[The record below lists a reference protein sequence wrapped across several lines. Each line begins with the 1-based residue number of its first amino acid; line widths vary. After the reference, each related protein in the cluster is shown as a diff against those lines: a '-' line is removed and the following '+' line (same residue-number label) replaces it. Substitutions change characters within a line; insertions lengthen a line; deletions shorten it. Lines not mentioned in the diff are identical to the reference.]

1 MFSKKSLP
9 KKGQDRSTAL
19 STASGMATD
28 TIAAIATAAGKGG
41 IGIVRI
47 SGPGAQDIAHLLFRK
62 RSGQLPVTFQP
73 QFLYHGFIQDPR
85 TDRVLDEVLLVLM
98 RDPHSYTREDVVEI
112 QSHGGPQTLK
122 AILSAVL
129 QNGARLAEP
138 GEFTRRAFLNGRID
152 LSQAEAVADIINARS
167 EEALRLAVAQL
178 QGGLTS
184 KVQDIIDAITH
195 LIAEIEAGLEFPED
209 DLEILETRSFQQ
221 ALDEKIIPAVQ
232 QMIDSYQK
240 GHILR
245 NGIRIVL
252 AGRPNV
258 GKSSLLNQLVG
269 MERVIVTPIPGTTR
283 DTVDAAS
290 MIGHLSAVFTDTA
303 GIHQTDDPIEIIGIR
318 RSEESIQD
326 ADLVFFLVDATQPFN
341 PEDCTV
347 FRNLRPKRAI
357 IVINKIDLVDCP
369 LSFKIPR
376 IFKEVPIVKV
386 CATSGEGIQALKRF
400 TLEMFSDNEF
410 GATNDTPLSDARHKQ
425 CLDETL
431 EHLVRARGAF
441 EQRVPE
447 DLISSDLQHAADT
460 LKKVTG
466 ALITTD
472 VLDVIFEKFCIGK

>member
-1 MFSKKSLP
+1 MLSNKSLP
-9 KKGQDRSTAL
+9 NKGQDHSTSL
-19 STASGMATD
+19 STASGMASD

-62 RSGQLPVTFQP
+62 CSRQLSETFQP
-73 QFLYHGFIQDPR
+73 QYLYHGFIQDPR
-85 TDRVLDEVLLVLM
+85 TDLVLDEVLLVLM
-98 RDPHSYTREDVVEI
+98 RGPHSYTREDVVEI

-122 AILSAVL
+122 AILSTVL

-195 LIAEIEAGLEFPED
+195 LIAEIEAGLEFPD
-209 DLEILETRSFQQ
+209 DNLEILETRSFHQ
-221 ALDEKIIPAVQ
+221 AVDKKIIPSVQ
-232 QMIDSYQK
+232 QLIDSYQK
-240 GHILR
+240 GHLLR

-303 GIHQTDDPIEIIGIR
+303 GIHPTDDPIEIIGIR

-341 PEDCTV
+341 PEDSIV
-347 FRNLRPKRAI
+347 FRKLLPKRAI
-357 IVINKIDLVDCP
+357 IVINKIDLVGSP
-369 LSFKIPR
+369 LFFNVPP
-376 IFKEVPIVKV
+376 IFKEFPIVKV
-386 CATSGEGIQALKRF
+386 CATSGEGIQALKRL

-431 EHLVRARGAF
+431 EHLLRAREAF
-441 EQRVPE
+441 EQHVPE
-447 DLISSDLQHAADT
+447 DLISSDLRHAADA

-466 ALITTD
+466 AQITTD